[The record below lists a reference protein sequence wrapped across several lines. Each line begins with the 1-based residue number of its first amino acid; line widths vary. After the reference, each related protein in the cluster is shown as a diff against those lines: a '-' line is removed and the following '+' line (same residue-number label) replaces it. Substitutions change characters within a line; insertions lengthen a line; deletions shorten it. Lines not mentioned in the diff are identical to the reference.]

1 MNVKAQFKN
10 LGKDPDFIE
19 CFNDF
24 NGTNFTELNES
35 QIFSVGTL
43 FHIVQIQT
51 RDNREILLTDAYT
64 DITYR
69 GKNYV
74 ATGDFTDISSIDDS
88 KEINNVGITVKL
100 ANVRTEYISLV
111 TSKALDRADVKIDVV
126 FLNPNTGEVQADFNL
141 FVGSM
146 DKLTINIDYED
157 NESKNETEA
166 VINSIWE
173 VLEKSARN
181 HASDGVHR
189 SYAGNENDTFFSRI
203 GKWNSEKRWTS
214 LDNT

>member
-1 MNVKAQFKN
+1 M
-10 LGKDPDFIE
+10 
-19 CFNDF
+19 
-24 NGTNFTELNES
+24 
-35 QIFSVGTL
+35 

-69 GKNYV
+69 GKNYI
-74 ATGDFTDISSIDDS
+74 ASGDFTDISSIDDS
-88 KEINNVGITVKL
+88 KEINNIGLTVKL

-111 TSKALDRADVKIDVV
+111 TSKALDRSDVRIDIV

-141 FVGSM
+141 FVGTM
-146 DKLTINIDYED
+146 DKLSINIDYED

-173 VLEKSARN
+173 VLEKNARN
-181 HASDGVHR
+181 HASDAVHR